1 MSGAFCCI
9 AMARIKL
16 KNSQVKDK
24 VPLATDLD
32 VGGEL
37 AVNHHADNPGIF
49 LKNTAGAIVKIA
61 GAGAIGGTPASE
73 TAKGI
78 AELATQAETDAG
90 TDDLRIVTPL
100 KLVTY
105 VKQNL
110 WIDGGSAV
118 SNFGSAPALIDGGAA
133 A

>member
-9 AMARIKL
+9 AMATIKL

-24 VPLATDLD
+24 APQPTDL
-32 VGGEL
+32 VPGEL
-37 AVNHHADNPGIF
+37 AVNTHADNPSIY
-49 LKNTAGAIVKIA
+49 LKDTAGAIVKIA

-100 KLVTY
+100 KLATY
-105 VKQNL
+105 AKQNL

-118 SNFGSAPALIDGGAA
+118 SNFGSAPARIDGGAA

>member
-9 AMARIKL
+9 AMATIKL

-24 VPLATDLD
+24 APQPTDL
-32 VGGEL
+32 VPGEL
-37 AVNHHADNPGIF
+37 AV
-49 LKNTAGAIVKIA
+49 TAGAIVKIA

-100 KLVTY
+100 KLATY

-118 SNFGSAPALIDGGAA
+118 SNFGSAPARIDGGAA